1 MRVLKNIFSQLHV
14 YVLWLLLSAVFWG
27 WIFSSFI
34 TDTRPEYKV
43 VVYVDA
49 ARCADKE
56 LALRLEDPLPE
67 GIRMVQVHP
76 FSYALFDQD
85 SLLKADLF
93 IVPASHAEEYSGA
106 FSPLTIPFP
115 SAFGEPWRADG
126 AACGVKIRD
135 AASGQGAAG
144 AYIGYAPGEDYYLF
158 FGARSLH
165 AAALTGSGND
175 AALETAER
183 LLSLLEEP
191 VPGEP

>member
-76 FSYALFDQD
+76 FSYAMFDEAG
-85 SLLKADLF
+85 LRNADIF
-93 IVPASHAEEYSGA
+93 IVPASNAAEY
-106 FSPLTIPFP
+106 
-115 SAFGEPWRADG
+115 ADSFVSLP
-126 AACGVKIRD
+126 AACS
-135 AASGQGAAG
+135 AASMFSSTV
-144 AYIGYAPGEDYYLF
+144 I
-158 FGARSLH
+158 FGKSA
-165 AAALTGSGND
+165 
-175 AALETAER
+175 
-183 LLSLLEEP
+183 
-191 VPGEP
+191 